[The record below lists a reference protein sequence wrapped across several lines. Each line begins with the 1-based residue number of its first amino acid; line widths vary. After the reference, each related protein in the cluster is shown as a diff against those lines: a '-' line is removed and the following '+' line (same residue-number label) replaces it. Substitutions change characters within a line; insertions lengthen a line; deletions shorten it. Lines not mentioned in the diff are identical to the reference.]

1 MAIYKPS
8 PRGFATVAPQG
19 LSRSESRV
27 LRVDT
32 GALCGLNESRLHRR
46 LLQAAASCDV
56 PSAGKPGG
64 RKFQSATASSSAAK
78 NQATKKREPPPEF
91 IFDPSVKPKRDLLRR
106 DRDAEAA
113 DGSDGPDFEVPENHR
128 SGYVAIIGR
137 PNAGKSTLVNALVG
151 QKLTIVT
158 KKPQTTR
165 HRILAVSSE
174 DAYQMILYDTPGLM
188 ERRMHKLDEIMM
200 QNVRTAAVNA
210 DAVVV
215 VFDITSPSEEAVSML
230 EEGARAAGGSRPM
243 LLVLNKVDLLRPGE
257 LSARLKWFQ
266 DNASG
271 TPALPISAKFGSGVE
286 DLRSWAVQQLPL
298 GPAYYPKD
306 IVSEHPE
313 RFFVAEI
320 VREKILLQYEKEIPY
335 VAQVNVVEYRE
346 RSAPAKDY
354 VGLEIIVERDSQKG
368 IIIGKEGAAL
378 KTLATAAR
386 LDIEDFVGKR
396 VFLEIKVKVK
406 DKWRQNAQLLEKYGL
421 EGGRQF

>member
-1 MAIYKPS
+1 MAVHSFGPEILTS
-8 PRGFATVAPQG
+8 IGPQSLRRSKKTLQRTDVRSVNALTG
-19 LSRSESRV
+19 LRLTIRLLRAADSSETPPVRHREDNHNSRSFLAIR
-27 LRVDT
+27 
-32 GALCGLNESRLHRR
+32 
-46 LLQAAASCDV
+46 
-56 PSAGKPGG
+56 
-64 RKFQSATASSSAAK
+64 
-78 NQATKKREPPPEF
+78 ATKNDVARKREPPPEF
-91 IFDPSVKPKRDLLRR
+91 VFDPLIKTKRQLLRR
-106 DRDAEAA
+106 DRDAETKE
-113 DGSDGPDFEVPENHR
+113 GLNFEVPENHK

-151 QKLTIVT
+151 QKLAIVT

-165 HRILAVSSE
+165 HRILAVTSE
-174 DAYQMILYDTPGLM
+174 DDYQMILYDTPGMM

-215 VFDITSPSEEAVSML
+215 VVDVMSPLEEALSML
-230 EEGARAAGGSRPM
+230 EEGARAAGESRPV
-243 LLVLNKVDLLRPGE
+243 LLAANKADLLRPDE
-257 LSARLKWFQ
+257 LVSRLNWLQ
-266 DNASG
+266 SNAVG
-271 TPALPISAKFGSGVE
+271 IEVLAISAKLGNGVE
-286 DLRSWAVQQLPL
+286 QLRSWAVDQLPI

-346 RSAPAKDY
+346 RSAPAKDF

-396 VFLEIKVKVK
+396 VYLEIKVKVK
-406 DKWRQNAQLLEKYGL
+406 DKWRQNAQLLDMYGL